1 MHRIALTI
9 AAFGCLAFLGGCAS
23 YQSST
28 EGFNLSQVDHFVTV
42 NKTTVDDVRALF
54 GTPTV
59 MGTSKRDG
67 KTIIGY
73 AFVGNNASV
82 SLLKNLGKM
91 TLTYGIV
98 SNSTDYT
105 VKNLYFK
112 FDNKNR
118 VTEIKKNG
126 YAYLAKSRI
135 TFWNECEFKLTDAE
149 VNSSAHYAGKEI
161 CKRYAQIVAKSKGI
175 SEESV
180 DTGEEFPSCDIAC
193 HNLRGAT
200 EFFGKFKEYSD
211 NVKSADGDG
220 SRSQEIFGTT
230 ALENKSKK

>member
-1 MHRIALTI
+1 MRRITLTI
-9 AAFGCLAFLGGCAS
+9 AAISCLALLGGCAS
-23 YQSST
+23 YQSSN
-28 EGFNLSQVDHFVTV
+28 EGFNLSQVDNFVTV
-42 NKTTVDDVRALF
+42 NKTTIDEVRAMF

-59 MGTSKRDG
+59 MGTSKNDG
-67 KTIIGY
+67 KTVIGY
-73 AFVGNNASV
+73 AFVGNNANV

-91 TLTYGIV
+91 TLTYGIM

-112 FDNKNR
+112 FDDQNR
-118 VTEIKKNG
+118 VTTIKKNG

-135 TFWNECEFKLTDAE
+135 TSWNECEFKLTDAE
-149 VNSSAHYAGKEI
+149 VNSSVHYAGDEI
-161 CKRYAQIVAKSKGI
+161 CNRYAKIVAKSKGI
-175 SEESV
+175 SEKSV
-180 DTGEEFPSCDIAC
+180 DKGEEFPSCDIAC

-211 NVKSADGDG
+211 NVKSAKGDG
-220 SRSQEIFGTT
+220 SRAQEIFGTT